1 MTAGKTSF
9 VTLSIIIV
17 NYETPEHTLQ
27 CIHSIFK
34 NRPSCSFEVILI
46 DNGSRDKSL
55 EIVRSEAP
63 EVICIETGENLGF
76 ARANNLGITNAKG
89 NFILLLNSDTKILD
103 NSLDRMLE
111 FLLANPEMGAV
122 GPRQLDGTGKLQLS
136 WGNFPT
142 LISEAFRKLLHYR
155 LSINDLKIR
164 DYLQEKFSGSTDVD
178 WVSGSCLMARKDA
191 LVDAGLLDGHFFM
204 YFEDIDLCRRIKD
217 KGWRVHY
224 NSDITL
230 IHYGGVS
237 ARKNILNVLVE
248 YRHSQIYFTRK
259 YYGLKG
265 VLAIKLLLL
274 AKYGVNFVRWF
285 VAYASD
291 LALRRQSKVSFAK
304 LLLSKKTLE
313 LVFRPEP
320 QARGLGI
327 YNSDFHW

>member
-1 MTAGKTSF
+1 MNSSANQF
-9 VTLSIIIV
+9 HHIQLSIIVV
-17 NYETPEHTLQ
+17 NFETPDYSLE
-27 CIHSIFK
+27 CIRSIYA
-34 NRPSCSFEVILI
+34 NRPSCGFEIILI
-46 DNGSRDKSL
+46 DNGSRDN
-55 EIVRSEAP
+55 
-63 EVICIETGENLGF
+63 GENLGF
-76 ARANNLGITNAKG
+76 SRANNLGITNAKG

-103 NSLDRMLE
+103 NSLDRMIE
-111 FLLANPEMGAV
+111 FLIANPQMGAV

-142 LISEAFRKLLHYR
+142 LVSEAFRKLLHYR

-164 DYLQEKFSGSTDVD
+164 DYLQEKYSGSTDVD
-178 WVSGSCLMARKDA
+178 WVSGSCLMARRDA
-191 LVDAGLLDGHFFM
+191 LVQAGLLDGHFFM

-217 KGWRVHY
+217 KGWKIHY

-230 IHYGGVS
+230 IHYGGIS

-265 VLAIKLLLL
+265 VLAIKLLLF

-285 VAYASD
+285 VAYLGDRLFGRETEAS
-291 LALRRQSKVSFAK
+291 FTK

-320 QARGLGI
+320 LVARGLGV